1 MIATKVF
8 KNGNSQAIRLPQ
20 EMRTN
25 KKELYITKLGNVY
38 VAFPADDPWMPTK
51 QAIGSFSEAFME
63 ERNQPSWDAVLREE
77 L

>member
-51 QAIGSFSEAFME
+51 QAIGSFSEDFME